1 MASKSLIKI
10 QAIYDAMEEL
20 VEKTMGEL
28 TSEEIS
34 MLPRLADI
42 GMDAEKLDLFK
53 NYFNFWTTPAFVA
66 VPETPAQA
74 ESEKQQVTP

>member
-10 QAIYDAMEEL
+10 QSIYDAMEEL

-28 TSEEIS
+28 SSDEIS

-42 GMDAEKLDLFK
+42 GMDAEKLELFK
-53 NYFNFWTTPAFVA
+53 NYFNFWNTPKIITI
-66 VPETPAQA
+66 PEEQNTP
-74 ESEKQQVTP
+74 